1 MKGGKSR
8 EPLRT
13 VHVGS
18 VPELDRLPPQLRY
31 RPTPWKQEAER
42 VVRLNK
48 HKYILLKCSANYCNL
63 FQDGL
68 CCS

>member
-31 RPTPWKQEAER
+31 RPTPWKLEAER
-42 VVRLNK
+42 VFRLNK
-48 HKYILLKCSANYCNL
+48 HNYILLKCSANYCNL
-63 FQDGL
+63 FHAELG
-68 CCS
+68 CS